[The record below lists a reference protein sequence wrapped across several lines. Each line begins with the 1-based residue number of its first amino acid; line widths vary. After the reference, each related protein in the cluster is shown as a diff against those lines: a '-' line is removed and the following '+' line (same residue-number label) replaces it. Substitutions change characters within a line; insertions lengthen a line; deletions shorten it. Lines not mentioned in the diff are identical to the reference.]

1 MRLSTVS
8 EELVTHLKNCSI
20 EKQRFA
26 SLLACKAALK
36 LNNVDNMIVV
46 ASVDF
51 LEKNHFL
58 TVQQRNE
65 LDRLVAELD
74 NQYFELQENSEKE
87 TEVMSLIY
95 FGQARAIS
103 ALSFAGVEDAF
114 IAATEAI
121 YEASMSIDDRDAILT
136 LVKNSLG

>member
-1 MRLSTVS
+1 MRLTAES
-8 EELVTHLKNCSI
+8 EELVTQLKNCSI

-26 SLLACKAALK
+26 SLLACKVALK